1 VPYLFIVPLDHTNED
16 AAFDGSQVITMCCA
30 LARVD
35 VRVDVRIDVR
45 VDVRRLV
52 RVNVTDQFTIL
63 V

>member
-35 VRVDVRIDVR
+35 VRVDVR
-45 VDVRRLV
+45 RLV

>member
-35 VRVDVRIDVR
+35 VRVDVR
-45 VDVRRLV
+45 VDGSRLV